1 MPTFAQVLP
10 PRLRAAH
17 PQALGMG
24 CSQICEAQLPSL
36 ASAFR
41 PHPFLPLL
49 RKEYPMLVTQGICRS
64 QIPGT
69 TRTTRS
75 IEFQSTEL
83 FKKKKRR
90 HE

>member
-1 MPTFAQVLP
+1 MLAFAQVLP
-10 PRLRAAH
+10 LRLSAAH

-24 CSQICEAQLPSL
+24 CSQICEVQLPSL
-36 ASAFR
+36 ASALR

-49 RKEYPMLVTQGICRS
+49 RKEYPMLVTQGVCRS

-75 IEFQSTEL
+75 IKFHSKEL